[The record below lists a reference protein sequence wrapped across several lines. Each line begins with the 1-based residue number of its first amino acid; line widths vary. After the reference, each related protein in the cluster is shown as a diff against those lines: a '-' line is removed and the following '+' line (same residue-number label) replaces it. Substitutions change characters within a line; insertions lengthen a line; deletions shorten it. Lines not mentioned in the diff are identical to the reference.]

1 MVGVLCQPIEK
12 EQTMTKDHR
21 RLEAVA
27 AQVVLLDDA
36 DFLREIVE
44 RVLQEVL
51 EAEITEHVGAAPH
64 ERTDARKGHRNGH
77 KPRTLRTRVGTLHL
91 LVPQDRE
98 GTFSTRLFSRYQRNE
113 KALVLALME
122 MYLEGVSTRKVKNIT
137 EELCGTT
144 FSKSLIS
151 SLAGRLDAELAA
163 WRSRPLEAEG
173 YPYPLVDARYE
184 KVRVSGR
191 VVSQG
196 VLVVSAVRQPDGF
209 REILAVEV
217 ADTESE
223 ATYQEL
229 FRSLKA
235 RGLTGVELVVS
246 DDHEGLKAAVERH
259 FQGASWQRCQVHY
272 ARNLLGMVGPAKRKE
287 LASDLKAIF
296 AATSRE
302 QALEIASEVANRWRG
317 KGHEKIACHLEE
329 HIEECLTCL
338 SFPESHRRRIRT
350 TNGLERFN
358 QELKRRTR
366 VVRIFPNRESCL
378 RLVSAL
384 AVEQSE
390 EWLTGRRYLDMEEL
404 REHRRLEKREAEEV
418 TLVER

>member
-1 MVGVLCQPIEK
+1 MA
-12 EQTMTKDHR
+12 KDHR
-21 RLEAVA
+21 RLDAEL
-27 AQVVLLDDA
+27 AQEVLLDDP
-36 DFLREIVE
+36 DFLRQIVE
-44 RVLQEVL
+44 GVLQKML
-51 EAEITEHVGAAPH
+51 EAEMTEHVGAAPH
-64 ERTDARKGHRNGH
+64 ERTDARKGHRNGY
-77 KPRTLRTRVGTLHL
+77 KPRTLRSRVGTLNL

-98 GTFSTRLFSRYQRNE
+98 GTFSTRLFCRYQRNE

-122 MYLEGVSTRKVKNIT
+122 MYVVGVSTRKVKDIT
-137 EELCGTT
+137 EELCGTS
-144 FSKSLIS
+144 FSKSLVS
-151 SLAGRLDAELAA
+151 SLAGSLDVELRA
-163 WRSRPLEAEG
+163 WRNRRLEGMA
-173 YPYPLVDARYE
+173 YPYLFVDARYE
-184 KVRVSGR
+184 KARAGHR

-196 VLVVSAVRQPDGF
+196 VLVVSAVRQDGF

-229 FRSLKA
+229 LRSLKV
-235 RGLTGVELVVS
+235 RGLKGVELVVS

-272 ARNLLGMVGPAKRKE
+272 TRNLLGVVGAKRRKE
-287 LASDLKAIF
+287 LAADLRGIF
-296 AATSRE
+296 AAPDRRS
-302 QALEIASEVANRWRG
+302 ALELASSVAEKWRRN
-317 KGHEKIACHLEE
+317 GHEKIARHLEE
-329 HIEECLTCL
+329 HVEECLSCL
-338 SFPESHRRRIRT
+338 AFPESHRRRIRT

-366 VVRIFPNRESCL
+366 VVRIFPNREACL

-404 REHRRLEKREAEEV
+404 REYRRSAERETNGV
-418 TLVER
+418 MLMER